1 MFSHRQKLLKNSR
14 LAAGALLGAGSVA
27 VLRARDGF
35 ATSCGSTNTYF
46 DWGCGSGDHAI
57 NGLLWTA
64 FQYLSGGVGTIVIGG
79 IVYGAILYISS
90 SGNAA
95 QAKKGLSIVT
105 HAGIALLL
113 YGSMWAI
120 VNWLVPGGAF
130 RNS

>member
-27 VLRARDGF
+27 VLRARDSF
-35 ATSCGSTNTYF
+35 AAACGETQTYF
-46 DWGCGSGDHAI
+46 DWGCKDASGKDTGI

-64 FQYLSGGVGTIVIGG
+64 FQWLSAGVGIAVIGG

-95 QAKKGLSIVT
+95 QTKKGIGIVI

-130 RNS
+130 